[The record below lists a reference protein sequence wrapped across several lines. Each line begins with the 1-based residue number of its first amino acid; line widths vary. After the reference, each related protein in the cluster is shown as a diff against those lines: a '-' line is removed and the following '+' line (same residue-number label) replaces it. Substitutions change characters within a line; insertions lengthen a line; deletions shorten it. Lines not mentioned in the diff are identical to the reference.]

1 MEPTKKHILLSFDL
15 VCPDSDSDDDDD
27 DGDYEELNEWLEA
40 VT

>member
-27 DGDYEELNEWLEA
+27 TDYEELNEWLEA